1 MIFENITKEVSFTT
15 YNTLIVNTLLR
26 FKQFFPKKI
35 YLIFLEHIKS
45 IFDDKADK
53 NFRHLYTRDFKNI
66 KELKGSEYEK
76 RVKSLKECYAL

>member
-35 YLIFLEHIKS
+35 YLIFVEHIKS

-53 NFRHLYTRDFKNI
+53 NFRHLYTNFKDFKNI
-66 KELKGSEYEK
+66 KGLKGLEYE
-76 RVKSLKECYAL
+76 